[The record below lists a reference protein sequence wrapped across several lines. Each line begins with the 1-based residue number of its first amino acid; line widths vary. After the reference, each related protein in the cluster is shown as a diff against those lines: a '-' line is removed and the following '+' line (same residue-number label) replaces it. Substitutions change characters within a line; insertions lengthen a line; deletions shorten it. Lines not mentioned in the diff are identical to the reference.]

1 MTEEIENIEPKEPE
15 LRLDFNNFKDK
26 FGNWAPKFKPFI
38 EGEEMFKIFETIRK
52 DAFEEKIDVE
62 GNKTFVKKEVIV
74 PESKNT
80 FRAFST
86 TNPIELKVIFYL
98 MDPYPKRYG
107 NKVPQATGIAMD
119 CSNSPNGKMQPSLE
133 IFYKSIEADMGKKIE
148 KPLSLEYLHEQGVMM
163 LNTDLTCKLNKTE
176 SHKGLWEPFQ
186 KYLLEEVLGSD
197 THIIYVLCGKSSKKM
212 EKYIN
217 PFCKTF
223 KIEHPVSAS
232 YSNTDWEHDDIFRKI
247 NRILKDNNQR
257 EIFWDKTDW
266 DNYKDPPF

>member
-1 MTEEIENIEPKEPE
+1 MTEEIENIESIEPE

-38 EGEEMFKIFETIRK
+38 EGEEMFKIFQKIRE
-52 DAFEEKIDVE
+52 DAKTEKI
-62 GNKTFVKKEVIV
+62 V
-74 PESKNT
+74 PKSSNT

-86 TNPIELKVIFYL
+86 TNPVELKVIFYL
-98 MDPYPKRYG
+98 ADPYPKLYS
-107 NKVPQATGIAMD
+107 NKVPQATGIALD

-257 EIFWDKTDW
+257 EIFWDRFDW
-266 DNYKDPPF
+266 ENYKLPPF